1 MIFFMLIRSY
11 LNVEIHSKIAEI
23 LVPIIKF
30 VIYLRNC
37 MVFAPSLIAL
47 PKILLQLNKQNSE

>member
-1 MIFFMLIRSY
+1 MVIRSY

-30 VIYLRNC
+30 IIYLRNRI
-37 MVFAPSLIAL
+37 VFDPSLIAL
-47 PKILLQLNKQNSE
+47 PKILLQLNK